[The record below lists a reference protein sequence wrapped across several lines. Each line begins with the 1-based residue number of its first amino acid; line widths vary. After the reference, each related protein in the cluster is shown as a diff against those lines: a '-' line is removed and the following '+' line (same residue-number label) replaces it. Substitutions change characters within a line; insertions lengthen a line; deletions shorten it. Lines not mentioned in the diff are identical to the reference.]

1 MQVLII
7 GHKGMLG
14 QELKKVFET
23 NGHEVTGCD
32 REELDIT
39 DTEALKS
46 KLDKLKPEL
55 VINATAINAVDKIE
69 DTPEMYE
76 LAKNVNGL
84 AVGQLA
90 KLCKER
96 KIILV
101 HYSSDYVF
109 KGDNDNGYPEDSPC
123 DPVNKYGETKAL
135 GEKLL
140 QENTDQYYLIRL
152 SKLFGKPALSEG
164 AKKSFVDTMISLV
177 TEGGKTHLDVVDEEK
192 SSPTYAPDLV
202 NLTYRLVS
210 QKLPYGIYHGSNT
223 GICTWYEWAKEVFNL
238 KGITV
243 DITPV
248 SGDKFPR
255 PAKRPTSSELI
266 NTKLPGERSWQE
278 ALKEYLS

>member
-1 MQVLII
+1 MQILII

-14 QELKKVFET
+14 QELKKVFEID
-23 NGHEVTGCD
+23 GHQVAGCD

-39 DTEALKS
+39 NAEALKN
-46 KLDKLKPEL
+46 KLAELKPEL

-69 DTPEMYE
+69 DTPEMFE

-84 AVGQLA
+84 AVGDLA
-90 KLCKER
+90 KLCQER
-96 KIILV
+96 NATLV

-109 KGDNDNGYPEDSPC
+109 KGDNESGYAEDAVC

-140 QENTDQYYLIRL
+140 QDNTDQFYLIRL
-152 SKLFGKPALSEG
+152 SKLFGKPAVSAG
-164 AKKSFVDTMISLV
+164 AKKSFVDTMIWLA
-177 TEGGKTHLDVVDEEK
+177 TEGGKTHLDLVDEEK
-192 SSPTYAPDLV
+192 SSPTYAPDLA
-202 NLTYRLVS
+202 NLTYRLAS
-210 QKLPYGIYHGSNT
+210 QKLPYGIYHGSNSGT
-223 GICTWYEWAKEVFNL
+223 CTWYEWAKEIFNL

-243 DITPV
+243 DISPV

-255 PAKRPTSSELI
+255 PARRPVCSELI
-266 NTKLPGERSWQE
+266 NTKLAPQRSWQE